1 MGQMPLTHPLF
12 ARSSMSVNV
21 TNYASEFAIN
31 QILPNLGPQDC
42 GMPLRRCSF
51 ALASLPRRSLDLCLP
66 VFFSILRVQMATMS
80 GRLVFLF
87 NSVQITSIYTSAYST
102 ERVAHMRRL
111 RDGIDVKMHDSVQRI
126 YREKDKNFYCP
137 YPSCKVIMKNSCNF
151 KVSICD
157 AFFLN
162 FMLTK

>member
-1 MGQMPLTHPLF
+1 
-12 ARSSMSVNV
+12 MSVNV

-42 GMPLRRCSF
+42 GMPPHRCSFTLYIVSF

-66 VFFSILRVQMATMS
+66 VFSSILRVQMATMS

-102 ERVAHMRRL
+102 ERVTHIRRL

-151 KVSICD
+151 KVSIRD